1 MIGICQGQTGFSSP
15 PVFVKDKRSCP
26 QPLLPTGVVSS
37 RSPDRTCPV
46 RPYRERICIR
56 GSSVYSAP
64 SFCVSFRSTAKRDQS
79 FICAYPALREGLHG
93 RLSLGNPPALKQC
106 FRVYREGTP
115 SPAQA
120 GFQQGPAGTRVSR
133 IETAISSHAPGA
145 SLSLALTIRPIS
157 SFDSWSG
164 CRPIGTLTMDSA
176 TFPRNRAASWRLARC
191 PASSPSSIRMSC

>member
-106 FRVYREGTP
+106 FRVYREGTS
-115 SPAQA
+115 SPHRPV
-120 GFQQGPAGTRVSR
+120 FSKDRR
-133 IETAISSHAPGA
+133 E
-145 SLSLALTIRPIS
+145 LALAESKLQSHLMLQERRSHWRSPSVRFPHSTVGPVADR
-157 SFDSWSG
+157 
-164 CRPIGTLTMDSA
+164 SA
-176 TFPRNRAASWRLARC
+176 PSLWIARLFPATARLAGGWLVALPRLH
-191 PASSPSSIRMSC
+191 PASG

>member
-145 SLSLALTIRPIS
+145 SLTGAHHPSDFLIRQ
-157 SFDSWSG
+157 
-164 CRPIGTLTMDSA
+164 LV
-176 TFPRNRAASWRLARC
+176 RLPTDRH
-191 PASSPSSIRMSC
+191 PHYG

>member
-106 FRVYREGTP
+106 FRCIGRARPPLHRPVFSKDRRELALAE
-115 SPAQA
+115 SKLQ
-120 GFQQGPAGTRVSR
+120 
-133 IETAISSHAPGA
+133 SH
-145 SLSLALTIRPIS
+145 LMLQERRSLALTIRPIS